1 MATDNIL
8 SSPDDLLALINESI
22 MDPVDTV
29 PSDTP
34 CVDTVPSDEDAFK
47 YLEGFDIIS
56 NLNDTL
62 RTCMD
67 QVVSAPHDQAR
78 IQALIGY
85 IKIQQEQNEELY
97 NLVVGMNNFF
107 GK

>member
-1 MATDNIL
+1 
-8 SSPDDLLALINESI
+8 

-29 PSDTP
+29 TN
-34 CVDTVPSDEDAFK
+34 DTVANDTVANDTVANDTTSTDDDAFK
-47 YLEGFDIIS
+47 YLEGFDVIS

-62 RTCMD
+62 RLSMNE
-67 QVVSAPHDQAR
+67 VVSAPHDQAR

-85 IKIQQEQNEELY
+85 IKIQQQQNEELY